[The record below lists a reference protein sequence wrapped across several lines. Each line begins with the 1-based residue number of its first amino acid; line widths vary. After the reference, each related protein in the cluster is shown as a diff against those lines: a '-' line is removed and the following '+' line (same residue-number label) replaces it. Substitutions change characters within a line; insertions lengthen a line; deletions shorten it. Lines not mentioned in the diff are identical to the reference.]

1 MWVSS
6 KLTSLP
12 RTKAYFYITSTKGE
26 KFCVKPGKA
35 YVLKNGGW
43 SVVRATGLMN
53 NKIDRVIISP
63 NGYTS
68 IHLPKMTGLLAV
80 HQNHGQALVLTLPLP
95 KVTNLSNGA
104 PSALECIAPSGE
116 GMIMTTPHHRVTD
129 MPFLFKV
136 ANRISSD
143 FPSHVRGLSTSE
155 DGQAMAMAVDNQLWI
170 WQQYP
175 EEVKGIGFWTDLTAN
190 QRFNIAVESNH
201 PMTQNGRVYHG
212 YMRPMQYFT
221 LNPVLAPNVP
231 QNSAISYQDLAMFN
245 NPDEGRG
252 ICCLTSLLPPC
263 KPFDTLYLFNSI
275 CVFKGLK
282 PTFQRA
288 DVTLPVIEGGGG
300 PCIWWSLDCRLAVIA
315 VSKSLVIV
323 TRYLRVIAVI
333 PLVDLFPEKES
344 IVASVAWS
352 CHGQFFI
359 ITSTTGYI
367 SGATR
372 SGKSMR
378 HVLCHLTPF
387 DGRRDPL
394 MVCGDSRD
402 PALFVVYSRER
413 FRELRIDLSKIPQT
427 LENLM
432 SLHFPQK
439 TVENMWKPTIDA
451 IRKNGYTP
459 VINLIRLLY
468 LTDLFRIWPYYS
480 PLRHLLW
487 TMFND
492 GINYLLDNH
501 EDLLAVLLI
510 RCVFRL
516 TEKPVDAYE
525 PVLYR
530 LGLSTNKRDL
540 LLKKIM
546 TDELEKKDY
555 VASKSPEANTRIF
568 FYEPTKEDEETR
580 MELKQPHHGRNVDLY
595 ALIKE
600 VRGILYDPDY
610 DFQDMVPGVDVRLLL
625 ELMTEAGQFEKA
637 LALARHPSVACDPT
651 QLFIRIATLHP
662 NEPGLLFS
670 AMQMCIRASPD
681 DEIELRAACVAAL
694 VNILKQRIADSMPK
708 ASDLR
713 MKFLSSLISVEE
725 TLELIVPENREQ
737 LNDFAV
743 ILGIAFA
750 AADYPNCASYFNG
763 RINMI
768 RDPLRMHLRELFG
781 LVWFVRW
788 RFAAICDSARTGH
801 ANDATLRLLAF
812 PEFVNRKAALA
823 QIYAAGEA
831 TFSPDAYAL
840 YVGGR
845 GIMEK
850 DPAFVDFAVQCSNRI
865 TPRGLTRIA
874 SAVLNMNNEQQSF
887 PKSGI
892 LLAFIISHMVPWL
905 RCAIPRAL
913 VGFECNESVPRELLD
928 FEDWQLPKYRPP
940 KMEIHTVVATPVESD
955 SEEEPLPPPPPP
967 PEPAPPEDESEGE
980 FIPEPEPEPKP
991 KPKPKVHHRPKKV
1004 PKRRKPEKPERPP
1017 PERKPR
1023 GPPLR
1028 LLSLDPNARQTYTQY
1043 QYAQPPPPPQYSRP
1057 YQQVWDYDPNQW
1069 RPHDDRP
1076 VQAPVETN
1084 RKPLVIFGSVPS
1096 KKDDHM
1102 ESSSSIS
1109 ELELEEPRRGPIPNT
1124 NPFPLDDEL
1133 HRRVEYLLDAS
1144 KAAPDP
1150 QDLPPPPEF
1159 VRPAMKAKPPKPK
1172 KVVEHHDESIV
1183 VATTTSVPK
1192 KDPISQWRPPVV
1204 SMRDS
1209 RLIGVQEIPASQF
1222 NQSGALPARTAQL
1235 QEIQRPRS
1243 DTKSARPMPN

>member
-1 MWVSS
+1 MWVSA
-6 KLTSLP
+6 KLVSLP
-12 RTKAYFYITSTKGE
+12 RTKAAFYLTSTKGE

-35 YVLKNGGW
+35 HVFKNGTW
-43 SVVRATGLMN
+43 SVVRATGNLN
-53 NKIDRVIISP
+53 NKIDRVVVSP

-68 IHLPKMTGLLAV
+68 LHLPKMTGLLAV
-80 HQNHGQALVLTLPLP
+80 HQNHGQGIVQTLPLP
-95 KVTNLSNGA
+95 KATNLSNGA
-104 PSALECIAPSGE
+104 PSALECVAPSGD
-116 GMIMTTPHHRVTD
+116 GLIMTTPHHRVTD
-129 MPFLFKV
+129 MPFVFQV
-136 ANRISSD
+136 ANKIPSD
-143 FPSHVRGLSTSE
+143 FPSHVRGISTSE
-155 DGQAMAMAVDNQLWI
+155 DGQALAMAVDNQLWI

-175 EEVKGIGFWTDLTAN
+175 EEVRGIGFWTDLTAN
-190 QRFNIAVESNH
+190 QRFNIAIESNH

-212 YMRPMQYFT
+212 YMRPRQYFT

-231 QNSAISYQDLAMFN
+231 QNSAISYQDLVMFN

-252 ICCLTSLLPPC
+252 VCCLTCLLPPC

-275 CVFKGLK
+275 CVFKGFR

-288 DVTLPVIEGGGG
+288 DVTLPIVEGGGG
-300 PCIWWSLDCRLAVIA
+300 PCIWWSLDCRLAVVA

-323 TRYLRVIAVI
+323 TRFLRVISVI
-333 PLVDLFPEKES
+333 PLSEVFAEKDALVS
-344 IVASVAWS
+344 DIAWS
-352 CHGQFFI
+352 CNGQFFI
-359 ITSTTGYI
+359 LTSTTGQI
-367 SGATR
+367 SGVTR

-387 DGRRDPL
+387 DGRKDPL
-394 MVCGDSRD
+394 MISGDAKD
-402 PALFVVYSRER
+402 PSLFVVYSRER
-413 FRELRIDLSKIPQT
+413 FRELKIDTSKVPQT

-439 TVENMWKPTIDA
+439 TVECMWKPTIDA

-487 TMFND
+487 TIFND

-555 VASKSPEANTRIF
+555 VASKSAETNTRIF
-568 FYEPTKEDEETR
+568 FYEPTKEDEETK
-580 MELKQPHHGRNVDLY
+580 MDLKMPHHGRNVDLY
-595 ALIKE
+595 ALVKE

-637 LALARHPSVACDPT
+637 LALARHPSVASDPT
-651 QLFIRIATLHP
+651 QLFIRIASLHP

-670 AMQMCIRASPD
+670 AMQMCIRAAPD
-681 DEIELRAACVAAL
+681 DEIELRAACVASL

-768 RDPLRMHLRELFG
+768 QDPLRMHLRELFG

-874 SAVLNMNNEQQSF
+874 SAVLNLNSEQQSF

-892 LLAFIISHMVPWL
+892 LLAFIVSHMVPWL

-913 VGFECNESVPRELLD
+913 VGFECNESIPPELLD
-928 FEDWQLPKYRPP
+928 FEDWELPKYRPP
-940 KMEIHTVVATPVESD
+940 KMQIQTVVATPVESD
-955 SEEEPLPPPPPP
+955 SEEEPLPPPPPVIV
-967 PEPAPPEDESEGE
+967 PEPEDNESEGE
-980 FIPEPEPEPKP
+980 YLPEPEPEPEPEPKP
-991 KPKPKVHHRPKKV
+991 KPKPRHRHKPKKV
-1004 PKRRKPEKPERPP
+1004 PKRPKPEKPP

-1043 QYAQPPPPPQYSRP
+1043 QYAQPPPPPPQYSRP
-1057 YQQVWDYDPNQW
+1057 YHQVWDYDPNQW
-1069 RPHDDRP
+1069 RPHDDKP

-1084 RKPLVIFGSVPS
+1084 RKPLVIFGSVQNR

-1109 ELELEEPRRGPIPNT
+1109 ELELNEPRRGPIPNS

-1159 VRPAMKAKPPKPK
+1159 VRPSMKAKPPKSSKKMAPPREEPTKDAPVPEPK
-1172 KVVEHHDESIV
+1172 Q
-1183 VATTTSVPK
+1183 AP
-1192 KDPISQWRPPVV
+1192 PPWRPPVV

-1209 RLIGVQEIPASQF
+1209 RLIGVQEISASQF
-1222 NQSGALPARTAQL
+1222 NQSGGMPARTVQL
-1235 QEIQRPRS
+1235 KEIRS
-1243 DTKSARPMPN
+1243 DNKSVRPMPS